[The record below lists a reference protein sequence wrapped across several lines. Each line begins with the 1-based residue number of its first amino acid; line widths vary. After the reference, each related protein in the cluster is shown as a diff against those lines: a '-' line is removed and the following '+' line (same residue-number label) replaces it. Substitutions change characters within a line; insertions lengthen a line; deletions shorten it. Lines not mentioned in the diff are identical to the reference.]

1 MEGTMTPGTL
11 NLSVVAGD
19 GYSHTVSFVDADG
32 DPIDVSAY
40 EHRAQ
45 LRTHHQA
52 TTATDFAIDETSAAA
67 GSITL
72 SLSAAQTRTL
82 RVGVLVWD
90 LERQAD
96 GAEPETILAGVFRV
110 RPDVTREEVES

>member
-1 MEGTMTPGTL
+1 MTPGTL

-19 GYSHTVSFVDADG
+19 GYSHTISFVDSDG
-32 DPIDVSAY
+32 NAINVSSY

-45 LRTHHQA
+45 IRARYNA
-52 TTATDFAIDETSAAA
+52 TTATDFAIDETSAAS